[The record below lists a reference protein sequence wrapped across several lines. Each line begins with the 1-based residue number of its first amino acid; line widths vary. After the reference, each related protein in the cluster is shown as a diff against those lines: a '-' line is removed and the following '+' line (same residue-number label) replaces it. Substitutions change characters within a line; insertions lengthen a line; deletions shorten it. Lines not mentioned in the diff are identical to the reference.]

1 MEEVCDALWNRLQPV
16 FMPTPDEAMWR
27 HIEQGFRNVLN
38 FPHCIG
44 AIDGKHVLIQAPP
57 NSGSSFYNYKN
68 YYSTVLLGLVDAE
81 YKFIAIDCGA
91 YGKEC
96 DGSIFMASAMGKRI
110 YSYSMAVPP
119 DEPLVEGGVNMPYVI
134 VGDEGFPLKRFLLR
148 PFPRDKRLTT
158 EKQLYNYRI
167 CRCRRVI
174 ENAFGILAQ
183 RWRVYFRPL
192 ACNIETVKKII
203 KATTVLHN
211 YLCSKGDMTE
221 VGSPEEILEAY
232 NNCWKPLPRFGTQ
245 AAKEATSIRNHFVS
259 YFNSPEGSVPWQERY
274 T

>member
-1 MEEVCDALWNRLQPV
+1 MQPV

-81 YKFIAIDCGA
+81 YKLIAIDCGA

-134 VGDEGFPLKRFLLR
+134 VGDEGFLLKRFFFYVRFLGTKDL
-148 PFPRDKRLTT
+148 PPRNSCITT
-158 EKQLYNYRI
+158 EY
-167 CRCRRVI
+167 V
-174 ENAFGILAQ
+174 A
-183 RWRVYFRPL
+183 V
-192 ACNIETVKKII
+192 
-203 KATTVLHN
+203 
-211 YLCSKGDMTE
+211 
-221 VGSPEEILEAY
+221 EE
-232 NNCWKPLPRFGTQ
+232 
-245 AAKEATSIRNHFVS
+245 
-259 YFNSPEGSVPWQERY
+259 
-274 T
+274 